1 MDEKRKA
8 PGEEFIAAVC
18 EKVHFKPA
26 RKQIAD
32 ELRGHLEDRAE
43 ALMARG
49 LTPRD
54 AVAQA
59 ARSMGDPEEIGT
71 ALDKEHSPLWGWS
84 AELTGV
90 LGRVAAIALAVCLA
104 GSWLQYDSRGEL
116 IDGGF
121 FWFRDQSFAG
131 ETLCREPL
139 MLWCETE
146 DHFVLLTGLKVTG
159 MPDGQGA
166 AQVDRVVFCKDPFRS
181 DPREDDGLSVTLRAG
196 EQVLPLYLETG
207 TLERLTGG
215 DGPPETLTLELTTD
229 LGEYRTVD
237 VPVEWRSDP

>member
-1 MDEKRKA
+1 MDKSPR
-8 PGEEFIAAVC
+8 EEFIEAVC
-18 EKVHFKPA
+18 AQVRFTPA

-32 ELRGHLEDRAE
+32 ELRAHLEDRA
-43 ALMARG
+43 AM
-49 LTPRD
+49 LTEHGVPPGD
-54 AVAQA
+54 AA
-59 ARSMGDPEEIGT
+59 ARAAASMGDPAEIGT
-71 ALDKEHSPLWGWS
+71 ALDKEHSPLWGWA

-104 GSWLQYDSRGEL
+104 GSWLLYDSRGEV
-116 IDGGF
+116 IDMGL

-146 DHFVLLTGLKVTG
+146 DHFVLLTGLKVTE

-166 AQVDRVVFCKDPFRS
+166 AQVDRVVFCKAPFRS